1 MRIIL
6 LLLLYTDYIIK
17 LTFKPC
23 LNDCGTC
30 LLLTFTVRCLY
41 LTPIPAHTID
51 GLLKYIFGLPCTM
64 EHIPGSRRTVL
75 GGATESATCQRVVW
89 DEEGGHGVAFSVR
102 KDC

>member
-6 LLLLYTDYIIK
+6 LLLLYKDYIIK
-17 LTFKPC
+17 ITF
-23 LNDCGTC
+23 NDCGTC
-30 LLLTFTVRCLY
+30 LLLTFAV
-41 LTPIPAHTID
+41 ID
-51 GLLKYIFGLPCTM
+51 GLLKNIFGLPCTM